1 MDKCNKLVDKKT
13 IERVVQD
20 IKEQVKDELNCE
32 IEFYEY
38 SKFSKGYGLELKGY
52 FVGKIP
58 GKLPAKYEDKGCR
71 IVFNAEVT
79 DPKSGNTFFILLNC
93 IKKKKNYEAQK
104 KLLILKTLKL
114 EDKCKG

>member
-13 IERVVQD
+13 IERVAQD

-52 FVGKIP
+52 FVDKIP
-58 GKLPAKYEDKGCR
+58 NNLPKKYEDEGSK

-79 DPKSGNTFFILLNC
+79 DPKSGNTFYYPIELDKEKQKLRGTEKTTDT
-93 IKKKKNYEAQK
+93 KKSKVKKQR
-104 KLLILKTLKL
+104 
-114 EDKCKG
+114 

>member
-13 IERVVQD
+13 IERVAQD

-79 DPKSGNTFFILLNC
+79 DPKSGNTFFYPIELYKEKEELRS
-93 IKKKKNYEAQK
+93 IE
-104 KLLILKTLKL
+104 KTANTQNSKIRRQM
-114 EDKCKG
+114 